1 MKFISSGLVGAMSGS
16 VGAVTASRNRYG
28 AYLRARAIPVNPNT
42 SFQLGTRASLSNLST
57 AWSGLTTGERLAWK
71 EWADQNPIV
80 DRLGQVQNLAPNAA
94 FIQLNARL
102 LAVGIAAVNSPP
114 IVVAPDAL
122 TTLTSTVD
130 IGVGGTFD
138 LAFTATPLGA
148 AESLWIQG
156 AVTNSAGINYVT
168 NRLRFLGESAA
179 AQASPFDSQSLIET
193 RFGTLVVG
201 VTVHQWIS
209 VLDQNSGLLS
219 PPRRTSGVVTDTP

>member
-1 MKFISSGLVGAMSGS
+1 V
-16 VGAVTASRNRYG
+16 
-28 AYLRARAIPVNPNT
+28 
-42 SFQLGTRASLSNLST
+42 RASLSNLST
-57 AWSGLTTGERLAWK
+57 AWSGLTSGERLAWK

-80 DRLGQVQNLAPNAA
+80 DALGQVQNLAPNAA

-102 LAVGIAAVNSPP
+102 LFIGTPAVNSPP
-114 IVVAPDAL
+114 ITVAPDAL
-122 TTLTSTVD
+122 TALTATVD
-130 IGVGGTFD
+130 IGVGGTFE

-148 AESLWIQG
+148 AESLWIQA

-168 NRLRFLGESAA
+168 NRLRALPTSPA
-179 AQASPFDSQSLIET
+179 AQASPFDTQAVIEA

-219 PPRRTSGVVTDTP
+219 PPRRTSGVVTSTP

>member
-28 AYLRARAIPVNPNT
+28 AYLRARAVPVNPNT
-42 SFQLGTRASLSNLST
+42 TFQLATRASLSNLST
-57 AWSGLTTGERLAWK
+57 AWSGLTSGQRLSWR

-80 DRLGQVQNLAPNAA
+80 DALGQVQNLAPNAA

-114 IVVAPDAL
+114 IIVAPDAL
-122 TTLTSTVD
+122 TALTSTVD
-130 IGVGGTFD
+130 IGVGGTFE

-148 AESLWIQG
+148 AESLWIQA

-168 NRLRFLGESAA
+168 NRLRFIGESAA
-179 AQASPFDSQSLIET
+179 AQASPFDTQALVEA
-193 RFGTLVVG
+193 RFGTVIVG
-201 VTVHQWIS
+201 QSVHQWVS
-209 VLDQNSGLLS
+209 VLDQGSGLLS
-219 PPRRTSGVVTDTP
+219 PPRRTSGVVTSTP